1 MLADPGI
8 DAVIVLFVP
17 PVVATAAD
25 VAAAIARASAGADK
39 PVLPV
44 VISADGAPAG
54 SFTYPE
60 SAARALGLAARRAAW
75 LRRPAGEPPHLDR
88 IDQGAA
94 ARS

>member
-17 PVVATAAD
+17 PVVATTAD

-44 VISADGAPAG
+44 VISADGGPAG
-54 SFTYPE
+54 ASPTP
-60 SAARALGLAARRAAW
+60 SRQRGRSGSPLGVRRGCGVRRRSHRISIASIRAL
-75 LRRPAGEPPHLDR
+75 P
-88 IDQGAA
+88 
-94 ARS
+94 S